1 MSNQFAANAQ
11 DAKVRGLSNTN
22 NSIQARIVERAL
34 RLTMRPLM
42 SPKVPLGVQRF
53 ATNLL
58 RFSPRPGNVSLESYA
73 VPGFVGEKHTPDH
86 LFNSRYAIL
95 YFHGGGYVMGS
106 PASHRN
112 LGARIA
118 SAAQLPVYMPSYR
131 LAPEHSYPCQLE
143 DAERAFLA
151 LMGQGYKPEHILI
164 GGDSAGG
171 NLTLALALQLRETGV
186 GMPAGLI
193 LISPWTDATFD
204 QVPSPNNDALLPLD
218 WAADSRPRFASDAQI
233 TDPKVSPVLAD
244 YKDFPPTLVQSASV
258 ELLANDA
265 ARLVECMKNAG
276 VRVEWQE
283 DQGLWHDY
291 QLNAGTVPEATD
303 AVRRIGVFAKAVC
316 EG

>member
-1 MSNQFAANAQ
+1 MGNQSNS
-11 DAKVRGLSNTN
+11 L
-22 NSIQARIVERAL
+22 QARMTERFL
-34 RLTMRPLM
+34 RLSMRPLM

-131 LAPEHSYPCQLE
+131 LAPEHSYPSQLE

-151 LMGQGYKPEHILI
+151 LLGQGYKPEHVFV
-164 GGDSAGG
+164 GGDSACG
-171 NLTLALALQLRETGV
+171 NLALALALQLQETGV

-193 LISPWTDATFD
+193 LISPWTDASFD
-204 QVPSPNNDALLPLD
+204 KVPRPNNDALLPLD
-218 WAADSRPRFASDAQI
+218 WAVDSRPRFASDEQLA
-233 TDPKVSPVLAD
+233 DPKVSPVMAN
-244 YKDFPPTLVQSASV
+244 YEGFPPTLVQSASV

-265 ARLVECMKNAG
+265 ARLVEAMTNAG
-276 VRVEWQE
+276 VDVQWQE
-283 DQGLWHDY
+283 DKGLWHDY
-291 QLNAGTVPEATD
+291 QLNAGTVPEATE
-303 AVRRIGVFAKAVC
+303 AVRRIGVFAKEVC
-316 EG
+316 RAKR

>member
-1 MSNQFAANAQ
+1 MGNQSNS
-11 DAKVRGLSNTN
+11 L
-22 NSIQARIVERAL
+22 QARIMERTL

-53 ATNLL
+53 ATSLL
-58 RFSPRPGNVSLESYA
+58 RFSPRPSHVRLEPYA
-73 VPGFVGEKHTPDH
+73 VPGLVGEKHTPDS
-86 LFNSRYAIL
+86 LGNSQFAIL

-118 SAAQLPVYMPSYR
+118 AAAQLPVYMASYR
-131 LAPEHSYPCQLE
+131 LAPEHSYPSQLE

-171 NLTLALALQLRETGV
+171 NLTLALALHLRETGV

-193 LISPWTDATFD
+193 LISPWTDATFT
-204 QVPSPNNDALLPLD
+204 QVPNPNNDALLPLD
-218 WAADSRPRFASDAQI
+218 WAEDSRPRFASDAQMS
-233 TDPKVSPVLAD
+233 DPKVSPALAD
-244 YKDFPPTLVQSASV
+244 FAGFPPTLVQSASV

-265 ARLVECMKNAG
+265 ARLVEAMTNAG
-276 VRVEWQE
+276 VNVQWQE

-303 AVRRIGVFAKAVC
+303 AVRRIGVFAKSIYGA
-316 EG
+316 

>member
-11 DAKVRGLSNTN
+11 PAEVRTMSKTK
-22 NSIQARIVERAL
+22 NSIQARVMERTL

-42 SPKVPLGVQRF
+42 SPNVPLPIQRF

-58 RFSPRPGNVSLESYA
+58 RFSPRPRNVSLETYA
-73 VPGFVGEKHTPDH
+73 VPGLVGEKHTPDC
-86 LFNSRYAIL
+86 LANSQYAIL

-118 SAAQLPVYMPSYR
+118 AAAQLPVYMASYR
-131 LAPEHSYPCQLE
+131 LAPEHSYPSQLE

-193 LISPWTDATFD
+193 LISPWTDASFT
-204 QVPSPNNDALLPLD
+204 QLPSPNNDALLPLD
-218 WAADSRPRFASDAQI
+218 WAEFSRPRFATDAQMM
-233 TDPKVSPVLAD
+233 DPKVSPALAEFSG
-244 YKDFPPTLVQSASV
+244 FPPTLVQSAGV

-265 ARLVECMKNAG
+265 ARLVQEMKNAG
-276 VRVEWQE
+276 VDVEWQE

-303 AVRRIGVFAKAVC
+303 AVRRIGVFAKALC
-316 EG
+316 AA